1 MSWWEALS
9 EYLDELERTDGDAP
23 DPWAEVDLGRS
34 SLTDEQVAF
43 LAFDQPPVPRLGR
56 QSPGSSET
64 IDESPAGDPGDGT
77 GKTPGDG

>member
-9 EYLDELERTDGDAP
+9 EYLDELERTDGDVP
-23 DPWAEVDLGRS
+23 DPWAEVDLGGS

-43 LAFDQPPVPRLGR
+43 LAFDQPRHPRLGR
-56 QSPGSSET
+56 HPGSG
-64 IDESPAGDPGDGT
+64 DGVDGDDPGSGT